1 MAGQS
6 WAKVRSAL
14 LFHATSHGEAFEG
27 QVAPSEALTLT
38 QLDTASAAM
47 AEGKNGAKRPRM
59 HLSKG
64 TPVRPPERDA
74 APAPDM

>member
-38 QLDTASAAM
+38 QLDTASPLIAALL
-47 AEGKNGAKRPRM
+47 ECWPLPWRRGK
-59 HLSKG
+59 
-64 TPVRPPERDA
+64 TERSGQGCI
-74 APAPDM
+74 